1 MIRKIT
7 YAIFLGIIVSALIL
21 FFAAFPFGKDKMAVG
36 KYYLNNDAKQTGA
49 ANVVTAV
56 TLDYRGF
63 DTLGEVSVLFAAA
76 AGVAILF
83 YVLGE
88 DKKRREK
95 QVYPNFIVRVGSRI
109 IFPFILL
116 FGSYIFIHGH
126 LTPGGGFQGGAIIA
140 SGFLLLYLAYPG
152 ESVNRKRLSVVEG
165 LAGLTFVGL
174 GLWGLLTKGNS
185 FLFNFLPKGQ
195 FNTLFSAG
203 ILPIIYIAIGFKV
216 ASEFA
221 SIVDDMMCEAVCRG
235 GEK

>member
-7 YAIFLGIIVSALIL
+7 YAIFLGIIITALVL
-21 FFAAFPFGKDKMAVG
+21 FFAAFPFGKNKMAVG
-36 KYYLNNDAKQTGA
+36 NYYLKNDIKQTGA

-88 DKKRREK
+88 DKKKREK

-152 ESVNRKRLSVVEG
+152 ESVNRKRLSAVEG

-174 GLWGLLTKGNS
+174 GLWGLFTQGNS

-195 FNTLFSAG
+195 LNMIFSAG

>member
-7 YAIFLGIIVSALIL
+7 YGIFLGIIVAALIL
-21 FFAAFPFGKDKMAVG
+21 FFAAFPFGKDKMSVG
-36 KYYLNNDAKQTGA
+36 KYYLKNDINQTGA

-83 YVLGE
+83 YVLEE
-88 DKKRREK
+88 DKKKREK

-152 ESVNRKRLSVVEG
+152 ERVNRNKLTIAEG
-165 LAGLTFVGL
+165 IAGLVFVGL
-174 GLWGLLTKGNS
+174 GLWGLLTNGNS
-185 FLFNFLPKGQ
+185 FLFNFLPKGRL
-195 FNTLFSAG
+195 NMIFSAG
-203 ILPIIYIAIGFKV
+203 ILPVIYIAIGFKV

-221 SIVDDMMCEAVCRG
+221 GIVDDMMCEAVCGG

>member
-7 YAIFLGIIVSALIL
+7 YAIFLGIIITALVL
-21 FFAAFPFGKDKMAVG
+21 FFAAFPFGKNKMAVG
-36 KYYLNNDAKQTGA
+36 NYYLKNDIKQTGA

-88 DKKRREK
+88 DKKKREK

-165 LAGLTFVGL
+165 IAGLTFVGL
-174 GLWGLLTKGNS
+174 GLWGLFTQGNS

-195 FNTLFSAG
+195 LNMIFSAG

-221 SIVDDMMCEAVCRG
+221 GIVDDMMCEAVCRG